1 MMATRVMRTPTM
13 MMRMLAIT
21 TMGDDDANVG
31 IGVGA
36 RMLMASV
43 GPRYMGVGLVQTL
56 DFVDLGEPR
65 T

>member
-1 MMATRVMRTPTM
+1 M

-21 TMGDDDANVG
+21 TMGDDDAHVG
-31 IGVGA
+31 LGVGA

-56 DFVDLGEPR
+56 DFVGLGEPR